1 MSKMVSESIEGMNT
15 DELRKD
21 MYYKIDKI
29 LAQVVKT
36 NGRVNKLEAWK
47 DQVMGGLKVTLVIVA
62 LAGFLFKIGWLTI
75 GV

>member
-1 MSKMVSESIEGMNT
+1 MLKMVLESTKGMNT

>member
-1 MSKMVSESIEGMNT
+1 MSKMVLESIKGMNT

-29 LAQVVKT
+29 LAQVIKT

-75 GV
+75 GA

>member
-1 MSKMVSESIEGMNT
+1 MFKMVLESIKGMNT

-47 DQVMGGLKVTLVIVA
+47 DQVMGGLKVALILVA
-62 LAGFLFKIGWLTI
+62 LLGFLFKIGWLTI
-75 GV
+75 GA

>member
-1 MSKMVSESIEGMNT
+1 MALESTKGMNT

-21 MYYKIDKI
+21 TYYKIDKI

-47 DQVMGGLKVTLVIVA
+47 DQVTGGLKVALIIIA
-62 LAGFLFKIGWLTI
+62 LAGFLFKIGWITI
-75 GV
+75 GA

>member
-1 MSKMVSESIEGMNT
+1 MNT

-47 DQVMGGLKVTLVIVA
+47 DQVTGGLKVALVIVA
-62 LAGFLFKIGWLTI
+62 LAGFLFKIGWITI
-75 GV
+75 GA

>member
-1 MSKMVSESIEGMNT
+1 MVLESIKGMNT

-47 DQVMGGLKVTLVIVA
+47 DQVMGGLKVTLIIVA

-75 GV
+75 GA

>member
-1 MSKMVSESIEGMNT
+1 MSKMVLECIRGMNT

-29 LAQVVKT
+29 LAQVIKT

-47 DQVMGGLKVTLVIVA
+47 DQVMGGLKVALIIFA

-75 GV
+75 GA

>member
-1 MSKMVSESIEGMNT
+1 MSKMVLESIKGMNT

-47 DQVMGGLKVTLVIVA
+47 DQVTGGLKVTLIIVA
-62 LAGFLFKIGWLTI
+62 LAGFLFKIGWITI
-75 GV
+75 GA

>member
-1 MSKMVSESIEGMNT
+1 MSKMVLESIKGMNT

-47 DQVMGGLKVTLVIVA
+47 DQVMGGLKVALIIVT
-62 LAGFLFKIGWLTI
+62 LAGFLFKIGWITI
-75 GV
+75 GA

>member
-1 MSKMVSESIEGMNT
+1 MSKMVLESIKGMNT

-29 LAQVVKT
+29 LAQVIKT

-47 DQVMGGLKVTLVIVA
+47 DQVMGGLKVALIIIS
-62 LAGFLFKIGWLTI
+62 LAGFLFKI
-75 GV
+75 

>member
-1 MSKMVSESIEGMNT
+1 
-15 DELRKD
+15 

-29 LAQVVKT
+29 LTQVTKT

-47 DQVMGGLKVTLVIVA
+47 DQVMGGLKVALIIFA

-75 GV
+75 GA

>member
-1 MSKMVSESIEGMNT
+1 MSKMVLESIKGMNT

>member
-1 MSKMVSESIEGMNT
+1 MSKMVLESIKDMNT

-47 DQVMGGLKVTLVIVA
+47 DQVMGGLKVALVIVA
-62 LAGFLFKIGWLTI
+62 LAGFLFKIGWITI
-75 GV
+75 GA

>member
-1 MSKMVSESIEGMNT
+1 MSRMALESIKSMNT

-29 LAQVVKT
+29 LTQVVKT

>member
-1 MSKMVSESIEGMNT
+1 MLIMVLESIKGMNT

>member
-1 MSKMVSESIEGMNT
+1 MKT

-21 MYYKIDKI
+21 MYHKIGEI
-29 LAQVVKT
+29 LVQVKKT

-47 DQVMGGLKVTLVIVA
+47 DQCMGGLKVFFVIVA
-62 LAGFLFKIGWLTI
+62 LAGFLFKIGWINI